1 MHSSVWHSNYMKTK
15 ALWAV
20 IIIMAVMLVGQTQ
33 RVNRLKLR
41 CEETMVNAE
50 IRSAFKYYTAT
61 EKLLRELEQ
70 MDNYHDIEWGDT
82 ICESDYWSD
91 YQEAKETYQNN
102 LRYE

>member
-1 MHSSVWHSNYMKTK
+1 MKTK

-20 IIIMAVMLVGQTQ
+20 IIIMAVILVGQTQ

-50 IRSAFKYYTAT
+50 IRNAFQYYVTT

-70 MDNYHDIEWGDT
+70 IDNLNDIDWGDT
-82 ICESDYWSD
+82 ICEGDAWED
-91 YQEAKETYQNN
+91 YQDAKENY
-102 LRYE
+102 LKVMRYE